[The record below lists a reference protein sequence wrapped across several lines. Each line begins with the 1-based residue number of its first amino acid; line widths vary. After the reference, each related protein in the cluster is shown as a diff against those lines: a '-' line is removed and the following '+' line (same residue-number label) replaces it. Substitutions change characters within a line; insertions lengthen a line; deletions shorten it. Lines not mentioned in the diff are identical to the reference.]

1 MPAEFVSPGFDAD
14 DCTQKLL
21 PYQYPIQLDDL
32 RQAVE
37 SDTVG
42 NGILA
47 SPETAD
53 PLQEYRLAATRIAA
67 VRDSALG
74 DAYRVSLVF
83 TDIDSDNDGLIS
95 KPELFQDCIRTKGER
110 TFNALYNNMD
120 EVQSSESGASM
131 TDLEKAASKRVEYKS
146 MVPGSGIQQPVE
158 E

>member
-1 MPAEFVSPGFDAD
+1 M
-14 DCTQKLL
+14 
-21 PYQYPIQLDDL
+21 
-32 RQAVE
+32 
-37 SDTVG
+37 G

-53 PLQEYRLAATRIAA
+53 PLQEYRLATRIAA
-67 VRDSALG
+67 VQDSAFG

-83 TDIDSDNDGLIS
+83 TDIDSDQDGFMS
-95 KPELFQDCIRTKGER
+95 KPELYQDCVRTKGER

-120 EVQSSESGASM
+120 DVQSRESGAPV
-131 TDLEKAASKRVEYKS
+131 TDLETAASKRVEYKS